1 MNEWLKQ
8 TLANLKDKWSKWK
21 PVQKVIVLVII
32 AAVIVAIVLAA
43 RTSSKP
49 STVRLFD
56 APVTSEESRN
66 KILDRINLENI
77 NATFTDE
84 GYIEVEDEATKRRVR
99 NILISENLVPSNIDV
114 WANYYDRSWSTTDAD
129 QNVKLKNTIQKQLK
143 QHIEAIDGVT
153 TADVNLVIPET
164 SLFSSTQNPVTASII
179 LKTNTN
185 SDILTNRTKIL
196 GIQRLVLTAVEGL
209 TADNII
215 ITDSFGEQI
224 NDFEGMAEIDRV
236 DIVAKQEKLKQ
247 KQAAKIRADVLNAL
261 QKTYSEDRC
270 RDIVVSV
277 DMDMSK
283 KQTDSTIYSPIV
295 IKEDNPDTPYDDSEY
310 RDVLPI
316 SQQTVTREWQGT
328 GYNPE
333 GPAGVEGQTPAVYSD
348 MSNVIGR
355 SVETGVTQNNV
366 INTKQVSEETAP
378 KIDRVS
384 VAANLDGIWTLKLKK
399 DAKTGQVIQGAYEIG
414 DDGFRIREYTP
425 ISEEE
430 LKKTEDFLK
439 AAVGYDRSRGDT
451 VAVTNIRYDR
461 TEEFRAEDQAFFA
474 IEQRRKTILLVLV
487 SLAII
492 MVGFILFRVI
502 SKELE
507 RRRKKREAEEL
518 ERRRRETE
526 EALWN
531 AKEENEV
538 VSMSVEESRRL
549 ELQENAVAMAKEH
562 PEEVALLIRTW
573 LMEE

>member
-21 PVQKVIVLVII
+21 PVQKVIVLVI
-32 AAVIVAIVLAA
+32 AAAIVVAIVLAA
-43 RTSSKP
+43 STSSKP
-49 STVRLFD
+49 TTVRLFD
-56 APVTSEESRN
+56 APVTNEESRN

-77 NATFTDE
+77 SATFTDE

-179 LKTNTN
+179 LKTNSN

-224 NDFEGMAEIDRV
+224 NDFEGMAESDRV

-310 RDVLPI
+310 RDTLPI
-316 SQQTVTREWQGT
+316 SQQTVTKEWQGT

-333 GPAGVEGQTPAVYSD
+333 GPAGVEGQTPPVYSD
-348 MSNVIGR
+348 MSNVIGK

-384 VAANLDGIWTLKLKK
+384 VAVNLDGIWTLKLKK
-399 DAKTGQVIQGAYEIG
+399 DSKTGQVIQGSFEIG
-414 DDGFRIREYTP
+414 DDGYRVREYTP
-425 ISEEE
+425 ISDEE

-474 IEQRRKTILLVLV
+474 IEQRKKTILLVLI

>member
-21 PVQKVIVLVII
+21 PVQKVIILVII
-32 AAVIVAIVLAA
+32 AAVIVAIALAA
-43 RTSSKP
+43 STSSKP
-49 STVRLFD
+49 ATVRLFD

-77 NATFTDE
+77 SATFTDE
-84 GYIEVEDEATKRRVR
+84 GYIEVADEATKRRVR

-179 LKTNTN
+179 LKTNST

-209 TADNII
+209 SADNII
-215 ITDSFGEQI
+215 ITDSYGEQI
-224 NDFEGMAEIDRV
+224 NDFEGMAESDRV

-283 KQTDSTIYSPIV
+283 KLTDSTIYSPIV

-310 RDVLPI
+310 RDTLPI
-316 SQQTVTREWQGT
+316 SEQTVTKEWQGT

-333 GPAGVEGQTPAVYSD
+333 GPAGVEGQTPPVYSD
-348 MSNVIGR
+348 MSNVVGK
-355 SVETGVTQNNV
+355 SVETGVTRNNV
-366 INTKQVSEETAP
+366 INTTQVSEETAP

-384 VAANLDGIWTLKLKK
+384 VAANLDGVWTLKLKK
-399 DAKTGQVIQGAYEIG
+399 DPKTGEVIQGSYEIG
-414 DDGFRIREYTP
+414 DDGYRIREYTP
-425 ISEEE
+425 ISDEE
-430 LKKTEDFLK
+430 LKKTEEFLK

-461 TEEFRAEDQAFFA
+461 TEEFRAEDQAYFA

-549 ELQENAVAMAKEH
+549 ELQENAIAMAKEH

>member
-21 PVQKVIVLVII
+21 PVQKVIVLVI
-32 AAVIVAIVLAA
+32 AAAIVVAIVLAA
-43 RTSSKP
+43 STSSKP
-49 STVRLFD
+49 TTVRLFD
-56 APVTSEESRN
+56 APVTNEESRN

-77 NATFTDE
+77 SATFTDE

-179 LKTNTN
+179 LKTNSN

-224 NDFEGMAEIDRV
+224 NDFEGMAESDRV

-310 RDVLPI
+310 RDTLPI
-316 SQQTVTREWQGT
+316 SQQTVTKEWQGT

-333 GPAGVEGQTPAVYSD
+333 GPAGVEGQTPPVYSD
-348 MSNVIGR
+348 MSNVIGK

-384 VAANLDGIWTLKLKK
+384 VAVNLDGIWTLKLKK
-399 DAKTGQVIQGAYEIG
+399 DSKTGQVIQGSFEIG
-414 DDGFRIREYTP
+414 DDGFRVREYTP
-425 ISEEE
+425 ISDEE

-474 IEQRRKTILLVLV
+474 IEQRKKTILLVLI

-549 ELQENAVAMAKEH
+549 ELQENAIAMAKEH

>member
-21 PVQKVIVLVII
+21 PVQKVIVLVI
-32 AAVIVAIVLAA
+32 AAAIIVAIVLAA
-43 RTSSKP
+43 STSSKP
-49 STVRLFD
+49 TTVRLFD
-56 APVTSEESRN
+56 APVTNEESRN

-77 NATFTDE
+77 SATFTDE

-179 LKTNTN
+179 LKTNSN

-224 NDFEGMAEIDRV
+224 NDFEGMAESDRV

-310 RDVLPI
+310 RDTLPI
-316 SQQTVTREWQGT
+316 SQQTVTKEWQGT

-333 GPAGVEGQTPAVYSD
+333 GPAGVEGQTPPVYSD
-348 MSNVIGR
+348 MSNVIGK

-384 VAANLDGIWTLKLKK
+384 VAVNLDGIWTLKLKK
-399 DAKTGQVIQGAYEIG
+399 DSKTGQVIQGSFEIG
-414 DDGFRIREYTP
+414 DDGYRVREYTP
-425 ISEEE
+425 ISDEE

-474 IEQRRKTILLVLV
+474 IEQRKKTILLVLI

-549 ELQENAVAMAKEH
+549 ELQENAIAMAKED